1 MKIILYFAT
10 RDRGPMPS
18 AHSPE
23 FRTVAS
29 FFKRESIAHT
39 MKLLGSTTSPFVR
52 KVRIVLL
59 EKKMECMLE
68 EVDPASDSGTL
79 STINPL
85 GKIPALVL
93 DDGTCIYDSRVIVEY
108 LDARAPLHRLIPDGN
123 RERAEV
129 NTWQAL
135 ADGLLDAAIL
145 VRRERM
151 RPEGEQSADWIARQ
165 AAKVDSAL
173 AVMAKQLG
181 DRPWC
186 HGKSFSL
193 ADVAVGAALGWFEFR
208 FPDHDW
214 RKTHPGLAA
223 YFDKLSQRPSFSQT
237 APK

>member
-1 MKIILYFAT
+1 
-10 RDRGPMPS
+10 
-18 AHSPE
+18 
-23 FRTVAS
+23 
-29 FFKRESIAHT
+29 

-68 EVDPASDSGTL
+68 EVDPATDTGALASH
-79 STINPL
+79 NPL

-93 DDGTCIYDSRVIVEY
+93 DDGTCIFDSRVIVEY

-145 VRRERM
+145 IRRETM
-151 RPEGEQSADWIARQ
+151 RPKAQQSEDWIRRQ
-165 AAKVDSAL
+165 ATKVDTAL
-173 AVMAKQLG
+173 AVMANNLG

-186 HGKSFSL
+186 YGKSFSL
-193 ADVAVGAALGWFEFR
+193 ADVAVGAALGWFGFR
-208 FPDHDW
+208 FPEHDW
-214 RKTHPGLAA
+214 RKTHPNLAA
-223 YFDKLSQRPSFSQT
+223 HYDKLMQRPSFSQT